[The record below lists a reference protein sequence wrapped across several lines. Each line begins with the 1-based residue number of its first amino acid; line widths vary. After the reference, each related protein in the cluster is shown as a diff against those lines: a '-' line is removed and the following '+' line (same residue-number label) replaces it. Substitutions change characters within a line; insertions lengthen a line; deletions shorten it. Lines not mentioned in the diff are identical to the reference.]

1 MKKSE
6 DKSIP
11 FSMEIASYYWYR
23 DDLTSE
29 QVHLIDI
36 AINDEK
42 EEVLAQT
49 FASYYENSSSPLTVG
64 EQGLYDSA
72 QRILKKKDV

>member
-6 DKSIP
+6 DKSGS
-11 FSMEIASYYWYR
+11 FSMQIASYYWYR
-23 DDLTSE
+23 SDLTSE
-29 QVHLIDI
+29 QVNLLDA

-42 EEVLAQT
+42 EEVLAKI
-49 FASYYENSSSPLTVG
+49 FIGFFENSSSPLTVG